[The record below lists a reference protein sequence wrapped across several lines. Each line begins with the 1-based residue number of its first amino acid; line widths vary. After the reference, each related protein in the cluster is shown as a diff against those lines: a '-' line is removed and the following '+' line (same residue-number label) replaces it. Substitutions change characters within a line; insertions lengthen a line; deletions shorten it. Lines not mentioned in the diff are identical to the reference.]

1 FPAPCAPSP
10 RRDRALAYDTQLG
23 GSPEGRPKCASGRR
37 RRNRLAIRYSAGT
50 CLASCAGMLLTILI
64 ILLILALFGG
74 GYGSRR
80 GWGYYGWSPL
90 GLIILIVL
98 ILALTGNLNF

>member
-1 FPAPCAPSP
+1 
-10 RRDRALAYDTQLG
+10 
-23 GSPEGRPKCASGRR
+23 
-37 RRNRLAIRYSAGT
+37 
-50 CLASCAGMLLTILI
+50 MLLTLLV
-64 ILLILALFGG
+64 ILLLIALLGG
-74 GYGSRR
+74 GYGSSR

>member
-1 FPAPCAPSP
+1 MRVSGAVEPIV
-10 RRDRALAYDTQLG
+10 RDGTRFASQL
-23 GSPEGRPKCASGRR
+23 
-37 RRNRLAIRYSAGT
+37 RLEKEEKSK
-50 CLASCAGMLLTILI
+50 MLLT
-64 ILLILALFGG
+64 LLIVLLLLSLVGG
-74 GYGSRR
+74 GYGSSR